1 VYDPLEPTSEPRWYA
16 VRNMYDALL
25 EVLELAPG
33 IDLKREFIQAMLDW
47 IDADT
52 RRCLELPKTA

>member
-1 VYDPLEPTSEPRWYA
+1 
-16 VRNMYDALL
+16 MYDALL

-33 IDLKREFIQAMLDW
+33 IDVNCEFVQAILDW

-52 RRCLELPKTA
+52 RRWLELPKAA